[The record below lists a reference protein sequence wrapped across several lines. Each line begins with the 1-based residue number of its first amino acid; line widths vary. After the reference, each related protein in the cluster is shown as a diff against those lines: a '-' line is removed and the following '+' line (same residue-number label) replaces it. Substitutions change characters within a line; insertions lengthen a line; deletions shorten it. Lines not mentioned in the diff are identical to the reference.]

1 MADLDTLRDGL
12 HLSVSQLRTYLR
24 CGRAYELRY
33 VMGAKPAFTS
43 VSLAFGTSFHAAV
56 GRFYLAL
63 KEEGVPAPLQLVTE
77 TFRDAWQREVEADVP
92 LQADEDE
99 PADQGQVL
107 DKATEMLGIF
117 HDHAVKSL
125 DGLTVV
131 AVEAPFS
138 VSLTDPDTGVEL
150 EERLVGA
157 LDLVVKKGR
166 RHQVVEFKTSA
177 RKFGEDQIRY
187 DLQPTGYQLAA
198 KGMGLG
204 KVRITYNIIT
214 KARAPQ
220 LQVVDLDRSEEDEEE
235 FRRVAVNVLRAV
247 DAGAFPPVRG
257 WQCRSCP
264 HAHLCRPAR
273 PKLAA
278 EAVK

>member
-1 MADLDTLRDGL
+1 
-12 HLSVSQLRTYLR
+12 
-24 CGRAYELRY
+24 
-33 VMGAKPAFTS
+33 
-43 VSLAFGTSFHAAV
+43 
-56 GRFYLAL
+56 
-63 KEEGVPAPLQLVTE
+63 
-77 TFRDAWQREVEADVP
+77 
-92 LQADEDE
+92 
-99 PADQGQVL
+99 
-107 DKATEMLGIF
+107 MLGMF

-125 DGLTVV
+125 DGMVV
-131 AVEAPFS
+131 ESVEAPFS

-157 LDLVVKKGR
+157 LDLVLKKGR

-177 RKFGEDQIRY
+177 RKYGEDQIRY
-187 DLQPTGYQLAA
+187 DIQPTAYRLAA

-204 KVRITYNIIT
+204 KVKVTYTIIS

-220 LQVVDLDRSEEDEEE
+220 LQVVDLDRNEEDEEE
-235 FRRVAVNVLRAV
+235 FQRVAVNVLRAV

-273 PKLAA
+273 SKSVV
-278 EAVK
+278 EGVK